1 MVVQLQIFSV
11 FHISIFYLQAEERL
25 TMVEERR
32 KLTEQKRHAE
42 QAMKK
47 QEKRAQ
53 EVILNKTKHARPK
66 LSFGFRPKEG
76 M

>member
-1 MVVQLQIFSV
+1 
-11 FHISIFYLQAEERL
+11 
-25 TMVEERR
+25 MVEERR